1 MIKGTPISSP
11 IISNNGNPTHYDEF
25 GVGGYREVST
35 KNDMYGIVP
44 YESGVGDNLP
54 QALKDKTLYMAVPL
68 ALGGIYCEFPLK
80 LFNPDNKIFVLD
92 SNYLTTTSDT
102 IMSFTTGISDTYIDS
117 SNLSGIMYI
126 HQPDSNPDLDT
137 DVCIG
142 IKIPGYDKNSNTVD
156 IG

>member
-1 MIKGTPISSP
+1 MAD
-11 IISNNGNPTHYDEF
+11 N
-25 GVGGYREVST
+25 
-35 KNDMYGIVP
+35 YGIVP